1 MVMVLFMFIIMPLIQ
16 QNDILISS
24 PNRDGERIFKFGNE
38 DRKIKLGIEYSSNC
52 NCQPIQDIGNY
63 FGGPNGF
70 KILNS
75 CTKAPPWEEKNIPK
89 ETASNGYEAK
99 FQHSY

>member
-38 DRKIKLGIEYSSNC
+38 DRKIILGIEYSSNC
-52 NCQPIQDIGNY
+52 NCQPI
-63 FGGPNGF
+63 
-70 KILNS
+70 
-75 CTKAPPWEEKNIPK
+75 
-89 ETASNGYEAK
+89 
-99 FQHSY
+99 